1 MEEIKL
7 SSGHIAVSSD
17 TSAKIYDSS
26 KSNCIV
32 EYDSTGY
39 RSRTGRPRG
48 VITIHNEDEFKQYQ
62 DVFERYFTSLPWS
75 TIDRFPIKKYPGRSI
90 RGSLRKKHKQKKKTK
105 RKKHKQKKKTKR
117 KKTKRKKTKRKK
129 Y

>member
-39 RSRTGRPRG
+39 RGRTGRPRG
-48 VITIHNEDEFKQYQ
+48 ITIHNEDEFKQYRMYLK
-62 DVFERYFTSLPWS
+62 DILRACLGLP
-75 TIDRFPIKKYPGRSI
+75 
-90 RGSLRKKHKQKKKTK
+90 
-105 RKKHKQKKKTKR
+105 
-117 KKTKRKKTKRKK
+117 
-129 Y
+129 